1 MHALH
6 HQHGTGQMTARP
18 IEAHANKTAE
28 HLACLLAK
36 VASIQCRVAYSEL
49 FQYFAPRLQAYAAN
63 KFGNQQL
70 AADLVQETMT
80 NVWLKAHLFHAD
92 RGSASTWVF
101 TIARNTGFD
110 YLRKKKHRLTDLS
123 ADELWPFLAE
133 NNDSLNDSASN
144 HSSLDDKLLMEQI
157 SNYYKQLP
165 NSQRIVIEL
174 IYIEGLSQQEVS
186 DLLNVPL
193 GTVKSRTR
201 LGLQK
206 LREMIDHD

>member
-1 MHALH
+1 MHATQQKNSARL
-6 HQHGTGQMTARP
+6 MTTRP
-18 IEAHANKTAE
+18 SVTNTSESAE
-28 HLACLLAK
+28 HLAYLLAQ
-36 VASIQCRVAYSEL
+36 VADKQCRAAFSE
-49 FQYFAPRLQAYAAN
+49 FFRYFAPRLQAYATN

-80 NVWLKAHLFHAD
+80 NVWQKAHLFKAD

-110 YLRKKKHRLTDLS
+110 YLRKNKHRLNDLS
-123 ADELWPFLAE
+123 ADELWPVLAE
-133 NNDSLNDSASN
+133 VNDSLDDSSN
-144 HSSLDDKLLMEQI
+144 NSSLDDKLLMAQI
-157 SNYYKQLP
+157 TSYYKQLP
-165 NSQRIVIEL
+165 ETQRVVIEK

-186 DLLNVPL
+186 TSLNVPL

-201 LGLQK
+201 LALQK